1 MRQTWVG
8 MGSSSS
14 YSSRFHS
21 SMYLLKSFQLTRS
34 PRLKHRLTGVSDS
47 RRRDL
52 FEYVNQESAESPL
65 IIGEVVLEND
75 ACSTSCLPRRF
86 REVL

>member
-1 MRQTWVG
+1 MRKSWVG

-21 SMYLLKSFQLTRS
+21 SLYLLKSFQLTRS
-34 PRLKHRLTGVSDS
+34 PLLEHRLTRVSNS

-52 FEYVNQESAESPL
+52 CEYASQESAE
-65 IIGEVVLEND
+65 
-75 ACSTSCLPRRF
+75 
-86 REVL
+86 